1 MIKEST
7 QWFLFLL
14 AGLAM
19 AVVLGI
25 HYGVMHIGGLFGI
38 PRSEVLT
45 FASVNARSGQAFYL
59 TVYLILLP
67 AALYHGLYG
76 LRAILFEIS
85 ALPQWLRKTITVILI
100 LAGWGFFF
108 YGSWAIITG
117 FLA

>member
-1 MIKEST
+1 MFKEST
-7 QWFLFLL
+7 LWFLFLL
-14 AGLAM
+14 AGLVM

-25 HYGVMHIGGLFGI
+25 HYGVMHLGGLFGV

-45 FASVNARSGQAFYL
+45 FASVQARSGQVFYL
-59 TVYLILLP
+59 AVYLTLLA

-76 LRAILFEIS
+76 LRAILIEIP
-85 ALPQWLRKTITVILI
+85 ALPRWLMTAINVILI
-100 LAGWGFFF
+100 IAGWSFFF